1 MTGLSSSVATDL
13 LLPPQPL
20 RMTSIINRIERELGV
35 PGIASLLAERLE
47 PADLQSLLLEVY
59 TRLAARRAPTRVL
72 SDYTANRFVRPSRFR
87 PTQFLEWDRV
97 AFSMLPPEFEPLELS
112 PVCPLGTASIIAEL
126 AQDWALSTIR
136 NTEVV
141 SDSTNV
147 LALEATLRRRALKRD
162 NARPASPVHLAA
174 SHRLLRTRKY
184 DDPRLSA
191 HFRVFSLCSAGRDSG
206 GFGFETDTITTHIEF
221 YIKSIRAFVDAPIPL
236 TVSLTALDAAAA
248 PVVDQMAERIRGAF
262 ANVIVALAPDRTA
275 ARNYY
280 RAVCFGIAG
289 ESRTGERLDLVD
301 GGRVDW
307 TQRLLGDAK
316 ERLVIS
322 GVGSDRVCDLHMQL
336 NPGA

>member
-1 MTGLSSSVATDL
+1 MTA
-13 LLPPQPL
+13 
-20 RMTSIINRIERELGV
+20 IIDRIERQLGV
-35 PGIASLLAERLE
+35 PGIATLLAERLE

-59 TRLAARRAPTRVL
+59 TRLAARRPATSVL
-72 SDYTANRFVRPSRFR
+72 SDYTANRFVHPSRIQ

-97 AFSMLPPEFEPLELS
+97 AFAMLPAEFEALELS
-112 PVCPLGTASIIAEL
+112 PVCPLGTASVLAEL

-162 NARPASPVHLAA
+162 DPRSATAVHLAA
-174 SHRLLRTRKY
+174 SHRLLRTRHY
-184 DDPRLSA
+184 SDPRLSS
-191 HFRVFSLCSAGRDSG
+191 HFRVFSLCSAGRDTGS
-206 GFGFETDTITTHIEF
+206 FRMEVETIGRHIEF
-221 YIKSIRAFVDAPIPL
+221 YITAIRAFVGGPTAL
-236 TVSLTALDAAAA
+236 RVSLTALETNAA
-248 PVVDQMAERIRGAF
+248 PAVDLLAERIRRELEG
-262 ANVIVALAPDRTA
+262 VEVMLDPDRSA

-280 RAVCFGIAG
+280 RGVCFGITN
-289 ESRTGERLDLVD
+289 ESTTGEQRHLVD

-322 GVGSDRVCDLHMQL
+322 GVGSDRICDMRTMML
-336 NPGA
+336 NSSEV